1 LKYLGIFGVIE
12 KIPVFMQMK
21 KAITF
26 VFLLVSLSLSAQ
38 IGGETTY
45 QFLSLTNSARVAA
58 LGGKQVAVNDSVD
71 LNLPFYNPAL
81 LKTSMANQLLF
92 NYVSYLAGIHIGY
105 VSYAFSAGKYGTLST
120 GIHYINYGNF
130 NEADETGLITGNQ
143 FRAGEYAL
151 HIIWSNHFKKWQYGF
166 TLKPVYSVFESYHS
180 FGIAGDAGIFRLSGN
195 KLSSFGIVARNF
207 GSQITA
213 YYEGG
218 EKEPIP
224 FELLAGFSRKL
235 AHAPIVISVTAQHLN
250 NWKLAIPDED
260 ENSGEFVMNPSEG
273 LGKQFMRHILLG
285 VELIPSP
292 HFTIRTGYNYHLSQ
306 DMKIEKGVST
316 VGFSAGFGI
325 NVKRFRLDYSTTRYH
340 IAGSSN
346 LISLAINLNR
356 NFGY

>member
-21 KAITF
+21 KAIIF

-45 QFLSLTNSARVAA
+45 QFLSLTNSARIAA
-58 LGGKQVAVNDSVD
+58 LGGKQVAIHDTVD

-81 LKTSMANQLLF
+81 LNTSMANQLLF

-105 VSYAFSAGKYGTLST
+105 VSCAFSVGRAGTFAT
-120 GIHYINYGNF
+120 GMHYINYGSF
-130 NEADETGLITGNQ
+130 KEADETGLITGNQ
-143 FRAGEYAL
+143 FHAGEYAL
-151 HIIWSNHFKKWQYGF
+151 HIIWSHHFKKLHYGF
-166 TLKPVYSVFESYHS
+166 TIKPVYSVFESYHS
-180 FGIAGDAGIFRLSGN
+180 FGIAGDAGIFRVSGN

-207 GSQITA
+207 GSQITS

-218 EKEPIP
+218 DKEPIP

-235 AHAPIVISVTAQHLN
+235 AHAPIVISLTAQHLN

-273 LGKQFMRHILLG
+273 LGKQIMRHILLG
-285 VELIPSP
+285 VEIIPSP

-325 NVKRFRLDYSTTRYH
+325 HLFHHKVPYCRFIEPD
-340 IAGSSN
+340 IACH
-346 LISLAINLNR
+346 
-356 NFGY
+356 